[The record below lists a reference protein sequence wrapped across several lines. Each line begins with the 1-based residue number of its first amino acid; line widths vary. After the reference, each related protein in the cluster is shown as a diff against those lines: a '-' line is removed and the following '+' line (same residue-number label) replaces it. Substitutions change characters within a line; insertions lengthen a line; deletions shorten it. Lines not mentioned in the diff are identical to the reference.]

1 MMDILDEKPQ
11 IVEGKDKLE
20 GVIERMNAWEL
31 PLIAPYKYEEVPLSQ
46 AFPLE
51 KCVEIFGY
59 PYFTNTICYMI
70 AFAIMSGARDIQL
83 FGINQV
89 GGQEYAEERG
99 GVEYWIGQALGRGIS
114 VAINGD
120 KSQVMKYKG
129 KGRHSLLYGYWQP
142 YEQIEAF
149 REKFGEQTVKKL
161 LTPPSPYSRGM
172 GPQGR
177 IIK

>member
-20 GVIERMNAWEL
+20 GVIKRMNDWEL

-51 KCVEIFGY
+51 KCVEVFGY

-70 AFAIMSGARDIQL
+70 AFAIMSGAREIQL

-114 VAINGD
+114 VTVNGD

-129 KGRHSLLYGYWQP
+129 KGRNSLLYGYWQP

-149 REKFGEQTVKKL
+149 RQKFGEQTVKKL
-161 LTPPSPYSRGM
+161 LAPPSPYSRGM